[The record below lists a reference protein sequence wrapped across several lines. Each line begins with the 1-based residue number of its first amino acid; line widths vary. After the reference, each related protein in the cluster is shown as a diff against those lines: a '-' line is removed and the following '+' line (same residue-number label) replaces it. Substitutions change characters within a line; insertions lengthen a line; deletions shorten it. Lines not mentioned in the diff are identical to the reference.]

1 MNSRFINTLKLSKKL
16 SSYLPRMSSAIISGI
31 LNHIFVISVAS
42 ISAYMVGLAL
52 QNKLQDKFITLT
64 TLLIICIVLRTIAY
78 FSEMWLAH
86 DVAFKIL
93 ADFRIMLFKAIE
105 KVSPAILLDM
115 RSGQLAST
123 LMSDVE
129 LLEWFFAHSFGSSI
143 ISIVVPLSLIT
154 FMGIINPVFPIIM
167 IFFLVILISIP
178 FILKHKA
185 DAQGEKVRAQLG
197 DASAVTIEGI
207 QGMKEILMLNSL
219 KRYKDKNKSYMEKM
233 YKSQL
238 EYGKRLGTEGALIQ
252 WTLGMA
258 SLSILGVAAILI
270 KNGSLKP
277 ELLPVIAILSGMSFN
292 PVIEI
297 CNTSRNFGLIFAA
310 ANRVYQVLETKPL
323 VIDNKNEVNI
333 KSLKPEIKF
342 DNVSFSYKEK
352 DKKAVQNIN
361 FSIKQGETV
370 ALIGESGAGKTTCVN
385 LLLRYW
391 DTHEGGIY
399 IGDKNIKEISLS
411 SLHQMT
417 SSVLQDIY
425 LFNTTIK
432 ENIKLGK
439 ADATDEE
446 IKNACKLALAHD
458 FIMEFPEGYDTL
470 VGERGSSLSG
480 GQRQRIA
487 IARAVLKNS
496 PILILD
502 EATSNLDNE
511 NEKAIQKALKNSFK
525 NKTTLVIAHRLSTI
539 KEADKIIFMKNG
551 KIKEIGT
558 YNELVKKDIIAVEG
572 A

>member
-16 SSYLPRMSSAIISGI
+16 NSYLPRMSSAIISGI

-52 QNKLQDKFITLT
+52 QDKLQDKFITLT

-86 DVAFKIL
+86 DVAFKVL

-143 ISIVVPLSLIT
+143 ISIVVPIVLIT

-167 IFFLVILISIP
+167 IFFLAMLISIP
-178 FILKHKA
+178 LILKHKA

-219 KRYKDKNKSYMEKM
+219 KRYKEKNKSYMEKM

-270 KNGSLKP
+270 NNGSLKP

-310 ANRVYQVLETKPL
+310 ANRVYQVLESKPL
-323 VIDNKNEVNI
+323 VVDNKNEVNI
-333 KSLKPEIKF
+333 TELKPEIKF

-361 FSIKQGETV
+361 FSIKKGETV

>member
-16 SSYLPRMSSAIISGI
+16 NNYLPRMSSAIISGI

-52 QNKLQDKFITLT
+52 QNKLQDKFIILT

-86 DVAFKIL
+86 DVAFKVL

-143 ISIVVPLSLIT
+143 ISIIVPLALIT

-178 FILKHKA
+178 LILKHKA
-185 DAQGEKVRAQLG
+185 DAQGEKVRAELG

-219 KRYKDKNKSYMEKM
+219 KRYKEKNKSYMEKM

-270 KNGSLKP
+270 NNGSLKP

-310 ANRVYQVLETKPL
+310 ANRVYQVLESKPL
-323 VIDNKNEVNI
+323 VVDNKNEVNI
-333 KSLKPEIKF
+333 KALKPEIKF

-391 DTHEGGIY
+391 DTHEGSIY
-399 IGDKNIKEISLS
+399 IGDKNIKDISLS

-446 IKNACKLALAHD
+446 IKNACEMALAHD
-458 FIMEFPEGYDTL
+458 FIMEFPKGYDTL

>member
-16 SSYLPRMSSAIISGI
+16 NSYLPRMSSAIISGI

-86 DVAFKIL
+86 DVAFKVL

-143 ISIVVPLSLIT
+143 ISIIVPLALIT

-178 FILKHKA
+178 LILKHKA

-219 KRYKDKNKSYMEKM
+219 KRYKEKNKSYMEKM

-270 KNGSLKP
+270 NNGSLKP

-310 ANRVYQVLETKPL
+310 ANRVYQVLESKPL
-323 VIDNKNEVNI
+323 VVDNKNEVNI
-333 KSLKPEIKF
+333 AELKPEIKF

-361 FSIKQGETV
+361 FSIKKGETV

-399 IGDKNIKEISLS
+399 IGDKNIKDISLS

-446 IKNACKLALAHD
+446 IKNACEMALAHD

>member
-16 SSYLPRMSSAIISGI
+16 NSYLPRMSSAIISGI

-52 QNKLQDKFITLT
+52 QDKLQDKFITLT

-86 DVAFKIL
+86 DVAFKVL

-143 ISIVVPLSLIT
+143 ISIIVPLALIT

-178 FILKHKA
+178 LILKHKA
-185 DAQGEKVRAQLG
+185 DAQGERVREQLG

-219 KRYKDKNKSYMEKM
+219 KRYKEKNKTYMEKM

-270 KNGSLKP
+270 NKGSLKP

-310 ANRVYQVLETKPL
+310 ANRVYQVLESKPL
-323 VIDNKNEVNI
+323 VEDNKNEVNI

>member
-16 SSYLPRMSSAIISGI
+16 NSYLPRMSSAIISGI

-52 QNKLQDKFITLT
+52 QDKLQDKFITLT

-86 DVAFKIL
+86 DVAFKVL

-143 ISIVVPLSLIT
+143 ISIIVPLALIT

-178 FILKHKA
+178 LILKHKA
-185 DAQGEKVRAQLG
+185 DAQGERVREQLG

-219 KRYKDKNKSYMEKM
+219 KRYKEKNKTYMEKM

-270 KNGSLKP
+270 NKGSLKP

-310 ANRVYQVLETKPL
+310 ANRVYQVLESKPL
-323 VIDNKNEVNI
+323 VEDNKNEVNI

-439 ADATDEE
+439 ADVTDEE

>member
-16 SSYLPRMSSAIISGI
+16 NSYLPRMSSAIISGI

-52 QNKLQDKFITLT
+52 QDKLQDKFITLT

-86 DVAFKIL
+86 DVAFKVL

-143 ISIVVPLSLIT
+143 ISIIVPLALIT

-178 FILKHKA
+178 LILKHKA
-185 DAQGEKVRAQLG
+185 DAQGERVREQLG

-219 KRYKDKNKSYMEKM
+219 KRYKEKNKTYMEKM

-270 KNGSLKP
+270 NKGSLKP

-310 ANRVYQVLETKPL
+310 ANRVYQVLESKPL

-399 IGDKNIKEISLS
+399 IGDKNIKDISLS
-411 SLHQMT
+411 NLHQMT

-439 ADATDEE
+439 ADVTDEE